1 MGDVVSFILER
12 NGFDSLNP
20 VQADAIAAGLLD
32 GKNLVVSSPTAS
44 GKTLIAEI
52 GIISTVRR
60 GKKAVYVSPLRA
72 LTSEHYREF
81 KEKYPE
87 LRVAISTGDFDSAD
101 SWAKDYDVIFT
112 VYEKLDSLLRHGAPW
127 LADVGLLVVDEVHEL
142 DSDRGPTIEV
152 LLTRFLA
159 FHSAQ
164 ILALSATIPNAPEL
178 AKWLGAELVQSD
190 WRPVS
195 LKEGILYD
203 KTVLFADG
211 ASLELDSDLKD
222 DLSAFVEDTLKRG
235 KQVLIFA
242 NTRKN
247 AESIARRLRRLVARY
262 ARRKSRLRQISDKI
276 LHALESPTA
285 QCKEL
290 AEDVLNGVAFH
301 HAGLVSAQR
310 EVVENAF
317 RRGDILVIVATP
329 TLAAGVNLPAY
340 RVLIHSVKRYG
351 GRGYEDI
358 LVREYK
364 QMAGRAGRPK
374 YDDHGEAVILARNL
388 SQVDLLM
395 EQYVFG
401 TPENIYSR
409 LGVEPALRF
418 HALSLI
424 ATRVTRSLDSLRSFF
439 ARSFY
444 AFQYGD
450 VSAVEAKLDEI
461 VEWLVKNGF
470 IYPGEDLRPTEL
482 GRKVAQLYI
491 DPYTAKGFVDF
502 VRSPRFGE
510 TPFLYL
516 IVDTQEMRPYPS
528 VPRSQEGYYW
538 QVAEE
543 IAPEL
548 GIDLYSYEFDDFL
561 FLNKLKLLLILRE
574 WVNETTED
582 KILENYDVSPGIL
595 RAYVSNGEWLFYAL
609 EEIAKLMDAKR
620 VAKFAKIFQERI
632 HYGVKEELLPLV
644 RLRGIGRVRAR
655 KLYNAGF
662 HTVHDIAGADPR
674 VLAELIGPKTAK
686 ALLGQIGRKLSD
698 MEERD
703 MRTVG
708 VRDQTT
714 LDAFME

>member
-1 MGDVVSFILER
+1 VDDIVSFVLER

-20 VQADAIAAGLLD
+20 VQESAVAAGLLD
-32 GKNLVVSSPTAS
+32 GKNIVVSSPTAS
-44 GKTLIAEI
+44 GKTLIAEL
-52 GIISTVRR
+52 GMISAVRKGR
-60 GKKAVYVSPLRA
+60 KAIYVSPLRA

-87 LRVAISTGDFDSAD
+87 LRVALSTGDFDSAD

-164 ILALSATIPNAPEL
+164 ILALSATIPNAAEL
-178 AKWLGAELVQSD
+178 AKWLDAELVQSD
-190 WRPVS
+190 WRPVT
-195 LKEGILYD
+195 LKEGVLYD

-211 ASLELDSDLKD
+211 TSLELDSELKD
-222 DLSAFVEDTLKRG
+222 DLSAFVEDTLKKG

-262 ARRKSRLRQISDKI
+262 ARRKGRLRQISDKV

-290 AEDVLNGVAFH
+290 AEDVLHGVAFH

-310 EVVENAF
+310 EAVENAF
-317 RRGDILVIVATP
+317 RRGDILVIAATP

-364 QMAGRAGRPK
+364 QMAGRAGRPR
-374 YDDHGEAVILARNL
+374 YDDHGEAVILARDPA
-388 SQVDLLM
+388 QMDALM
-395 EQYVFG
+395 QDYIFG

-418 HALSLI
+418 HTLSLI
-424 ATRVTRSLDSLRSFF
+424 ATRVTRSRDALHSFF

-450 VSAVEAKLDEI
+450 VSAVEAKLEDI
-461 VEWLVKNGF
+461 LSWLVKNGF
-470 IYPGEDLRPTEL
+470 VYPGDDLRPTDL
-482 GRKVAQLYI
+482 GRRVAQLYI

-502 VRSPRFGE
+502 IRSPRFGE
-510 TPFLYL
+510 TPFIYL
-516 IVDTQEMRPYPS
+516 VVNTQEMRPYPS

-538 QVAEE
+538 QIAEE

-574 WVNETTED
+574 WISETTED
-582 KILENYDVSPGIL
+582 KILSDYDVSPGIL
-595 RAYVSNGEWLFYAL
+595 RAYVSNAEWLFYAL
-609 EEIAKLMDAKR
+609 EEIAKLLDAKR
-620 VAKFAKIFQERI
+620 VAKFARIFQERV

-662 HTVHDIAGADPR
+662 HSVHDIATADPR

-698 MEERD
+698 REEKD
-703 MRTVG
+703 MRTAG

>member
-1 MGDVVSFILER
+1 MDDVVSFVLER

-20 VQADAIAAGLLD
+20 VQEKAVESGLLD
-32 GKNLVVSSPTAS
+32 GKNIVVSSPTAS

-52 GIISTVRR
+52 GMISTVRK
-60 GKKAVYVSPLRA
+60 GKKAIYVSPLRA

-164 ILALSATIPNAPEL
+164 ILALSATIPNAAEL

-190 WRPVS
+190 WRPVT
-195 LKEGILYD
+195 LKEGVLYD

-211 ASLELDSDLKD
+211 TSLELDSDLKD
-222 DLSAFVEDTLKRG
+222 DLSAFVEDTLKMG

-262 ARRKSRLRQISDKI
+262 ARRKGRLRQISDKI

-290 AEDVLNGVAFH
+290 AEDVLHGVAFH

-310 EVVENAF
+310 EAVENAF
-317 RRGDILVIVATP
+317 RRGDILVIAATP

-340 RVLIHSVKRYG
+340 RVLVHSVKRYG

-374 YDDHGEAVILARNL
+374 YDDHGEAVILARDL
-388 SQVDLLM
+388 SQVDSLM
-395 EQYVFG
+395 EQYIFG
-401 TPENIYSR
+401 APENIYSR

-418 HALSLI
+418 HTLSLI
-424 ATRVTRSLDSLRSFF
+424 ATRVTRSRDSLHSFF

-461 VEWLVKNGF
+461 LQWLVKNGF
-470 IYPGEDLRPTEL
+470 VYPGDDLRPTDL
-482 GRKVAQLYI
+482 GRRVAQLYI

-502 VRSPRFGE
+502 IHSPRFGE

-516 IVDTQEMRPYPS
+516 VVDTQEMRPYPS

-543 IAPEL
+543 IAAEL

-574 WVNETTED
+574 WINETTED
-582 KILENYDVSPGIL
+582 KILESYDVSPGIL
-595 RAYVSNGEWLFYAL
+595 RAYVSNAEWLFYAL
-609 EEIAKLMDAKR
+609 EEIAKLLDAKR
-620 VAKFAKIFQERI
+620 VVKFARIFQERV

-644 RLRGIGRVRAR
+644 RLKGIGRVRAR

-662 HTVHDIAGADPR
+662 HSVHDIAEADPR

-686 ALLGQIGRKLSD
+686 ALLSQIGRKLSD
-698 MEERD
+698 REEKD
-703 MRTVG
+703 MRTAG

>member
-1 MGDVVSFILER
+1 MDDIVSFVLER

-20 VQADAIAAGLLD
+20 VQESAVAAGLLD
-32 GKNLVVSSPTAS
+32 GKNIVVSSPTAS
-44 GKTLIAEI
+44 GKTLIAEL
-52 GIISTVRR
+52 GMISAVRKGR
-60 GKKAVYVSPLRA
+60 KAIYVSPLRA

-87 LRVAISTGDFDSAD
+87 LRVALSTGDFDSAD

-164 ILALSATIPNAPEL
+164 ILALSATIPNAAEL
-178 AKWLGAELVQSD
+178 AKWLDAELVQSD
-190 WRPVS
+190 WRPVT
-195 LKEGILYD
+195 LKEGVLYD

-211 ASLELDSDLKD
+211 TSLELDSELKD
-222 DLSAFVEDTLKRG
+222 DLSAFVEDTLKKG

-262 ARRKSRLRQISDKI
+262 ARRKGRLRQISDKV

-290 AEDVLNGVAFH
+290 AEDVLHGVAFH

-310 EVVENAF
+310 EAVENTF
-317 RRGDILVIVATP
+317 RRGDILVIAATP

-364 QMAGRAGRPK
+364 QMAGRAGRPR
-374 YDDHGEAVILARNL
+374 YDDHGEAVILARDPA
-388 SQVDLLM
+388 QMDALM
-395 EQYVFG
+395 QDYIFG

-418 HALSLI
+418 HTLSLI
-424 ATRVTRSLDSLRSFF
+424 ATRVTRSRDALHSFF

-450 VSAVEAKLDEI
+450 VSAVEAKLEDI
-461 VEWLVKNGF
+461 LSWLVKNGF
-470 IYPGEDLRPTEL
+470 VYPGDDLRPTDL
-482 GRKVAQLYI
+482 GRRVAQLYI

-502 VRSPRFGE
+502 IRSPRFGE
-510 TPFLYL
+510 TPFIYL
-516 IVDTQEMRPYPS
+516 VVNTQEMRPYPS

-538 QVAEE
+538 QIAEE

-548 GIDLYSYEFDDFL
+548 GIDLDSYEFDDFL

-574 WVNETTED
+574 WVSETTED
-582 KILENYDVSPGIL
+582 KILSDYDVSPGIL
-595 RAYVSNGEWLFYAL
+595 RAYVSNAEWLFYAL
-609 EEIAKLMDAKR
+609 EEIAKLLDAKR
-620 VAKFAKIFQERI
+620 VAKFARIFQERV

-662 HTVHDIAGADPR
+662 HSVHDIATADPR

-698 MEERD
+698 REEKD
-703 MRTVG
+703 MRTAG